1 MQRIRDS
8 GVDEPRGPTDDSPVV
23 PAPVAPAA
31 VVMPSAAGLPIAAAL
46 TIAAAVAF
54 AVLATW
60 IARRGATL
68 PVVDDRIHVWVI
80 AHRSHGSITF
90 ARVVTLG
97 GATGV
102 VLPALIV
109 VGALASRGGRDLLRR
124 LLTGLLIAGVAS
136 VGVFMG
142 LQINALVGRARPS
155 MADWAW
161 PAGGASFPSG
171 HTTTATLFAT
181 GCAWVVAARV
191 RPGWPRR
198 TVWATAVGWAAAV
211 GWSRVWLGVHWPTDV
226 LGGWLY
232 GLAWFAGC
240 AWVLLALRRRSARR
254 LASARPDQEE
264 DEPGEDGDPQQAT
277 EGVDPAQRL
286 VPRPQGE

>member
-1 MQRIRDS
+1 MQRHRDT
-8 GVDEPRGPTDDSPVV
+8 GVDEPRGPTDDSPVA
-23 PAPVAPAA
+23 PAPVAPAPVA
-31 VVMPSAAGLPIAAAL
+31 PASAGLPFAATL

-54 AVLATW
+54 AVLASW
-60 IARRGATL
+60 IARRGSTL
-68 PVVDDRIHVWVI
+68 PVVDERIHLWVI
-80 AHRSHGSITF
+80 AHRSHSSIAF

-109 VGALASRGGRDLLRR
+109 VGALASRGGRDLVRR
-124 LLTGLLIAGVAS
+124 LQTGLLITAVAS
-136 VGVFMG
+136 VGVFVG
-142 LQINALVGRARPS
+142 LQINAWVGRVRPS
-155 MADWAW
+155 IADWAGA
-161 PAGGASFPSG
+161 AGGASFPSG

-198 TVWATAVGWAAAV
+198 TVWVTAVVWAAAV

-232 GLAWFAGC
+232 GLTWFAGC
-240 AWVLLALRRRSARR
+240 AWVILALRRRSAHRR
-254 LASARPDQEE
+254 ASAGPEQGE
-264 DEPGEDGDPQQAT
+264 DEPREDGDPQQAS
-277 EGVDPAQRL
+277 EGVDPTQRL